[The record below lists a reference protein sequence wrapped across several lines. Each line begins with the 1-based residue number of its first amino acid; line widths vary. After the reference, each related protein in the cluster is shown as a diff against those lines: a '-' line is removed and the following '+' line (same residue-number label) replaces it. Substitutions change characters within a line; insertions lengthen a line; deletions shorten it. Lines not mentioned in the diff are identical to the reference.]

1 MLPRSHWSLADTD
14 TIRAGLRGTVATLPA
29 GFKLSTILVGGQG
42 VTATVREWGRLA
54 LLRYG
59 KSSAAEVIQ
68 ANYDADPSLRY
79 LSYWTDAG
87 AVSARACGARCL
99 RSQLIR
105 TDRYKSVDVVSALW
119 GRRTT
124 MKRRMRAQAWNKR

>member
-1 MLPRSHWSLADTD
+1 MLADAAPFAPVADTD
-14 TIRAGLRGTVATLPA
+14 TIRAGLRGTVATLPE

-59 KSSAAEVIQ
+59 KSPAAEVIQ

-87 AVSARACGARCL
+87 AVSACRCVSTLSSFDQIAISLYVRFLRCGSGL
-99 RSQLIR
+99 L
-105 TDRYKSVDVVSALW
+105 L
-119 GRRTT
+119 
-124 MKRRMRAQAWNKR
+124 

>member
-1 MLPRSHWSLADTD
+1 MLPRLCLLLADAD
-14 TIRAGLRGTVATLPA
+14 TIRAGLRGTVATLPE

-59 KSSAAEVIQ
+59 KSPATDVIQ

-87 AVSARACGARCL
+87 AVNTCTYGARCL

-105 TDRYKSVDVVSALW
+105 SVAVNL
-119 GRRTT
+119 
-124 MKRRMRAQAWNKR
+124 